1 MYQLCTFDNWIN
13 ESAKDIR
20 NNSSNFW
27 LIYFAL
33 YFVVI
38 MLCYLI
44 AIMSF
49 FIIYYSSIELQENF
63 EYEEAQFITVKD
75 LVEKLQFQS
84 KSNRSLIAKAEIII
98 LCTFGLI

>member
-13 ESAKDIR
+13 ESAKEIR
-20 NNSSNFW
+20 KNSSNYW

-49 FIIYYSSIELQENF
+49 FIIYYSTEELKESF
-63 EYEEAQFITVKD
+63 EYREEHFITVKD
-75 LVEKLQFQS
+75 LAEKL
-84 KSNRSLIAKAEIII
+84 
-98 LCTFGLI
+98 GLEK